1 LAVVYIKSGQIQKA
15 NKAYEEVLEMSRRD
29 PETPAHMIS
38 LASSLLNM
46 GWCLLKNAEAERA
59 LPILER
65 SLMIMRE
72 NLPENHLHL
81 AHCKII
87 CNGIYE

>member
-1 LAVVYIKSGQIQKA
+1 
-15 NKAYEEVLEMSRRD
+15 
-29 PETPAHMIS
+29 
-38 LASSLLNM
+38 M